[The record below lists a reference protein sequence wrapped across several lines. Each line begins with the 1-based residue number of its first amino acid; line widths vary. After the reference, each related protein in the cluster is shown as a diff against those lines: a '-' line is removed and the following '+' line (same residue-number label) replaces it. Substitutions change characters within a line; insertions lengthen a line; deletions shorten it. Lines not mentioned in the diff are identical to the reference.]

1 MIPEQSALCAMDEA
15 SHVEGQAFDTDVLC
29 VESTA
34 ILLHEESAF
43 FGLSFVDLDSIPCC
57 RARVVVIEELCARE
71 VTAHLNLSRPVLRVH
86 FQEVLVS
93 I

>member
-15 SHVEGQAFDTDVLC
+15 SHVEGQAFDTDVFC

-43 FGLSFVDLDSIPCC
+43 FGHDFVNLDSIPCR
-57 RARVVVIEELCARE
+57 RARVIIIEKLRAR
-71 VTAHLNLSRPVLRVH
+71 
-86 FQEVLVS
+86 
-93 I
+93 